1 MFIYKILSFF
11 ILFKYIISSKFNNDF
26 NHMFFKKTSFILYL
40 GTEIVYFK
48 INSSIYTSDDNNI
61 NITYNYTD
69 KYLDFYCKNENKT
82 YTINSN
88 SNYNISYLENTKIL
102 FKNESEQ
109 FILQFTKYATGEKN
123 EDNNINNIK
132 TYNIYYNISNNITFY
147 VSNGENFF
155 ITKYMFS
162 FVLLLCGYFSILYGA
177 YHYMFGLVIHST
189 LFFYFFVIEFI
200 EVFDD
205 RISETFVELYL
216 FFCFLV
222 SLSMSHFLKTKK
234 KDNKKYMILKIIH
247 GMSFGYS
254 FFKIFSFYFIFNFE
268 GYENEQIRTV
278 LYFGLLAL
286 IIIAFGVI
294 LNLFNPY
301 KKYIFLPCSTVS
313 GTYYLIK
320 GISYIIGGYFSDI
333 LAIKENLF
341 FNYVRNH
348 KEINA
353 YHSIFSLLLIIFS
366 IIFQINHIQYKLKE
380 IEIKETAISRDSN
393 EVSRIS
399 NLLDNSSLIK
409 KEYEEELIDK
419 SQENNNTKD
428 EEDNDNEINDQED

>member
-11 ILFKYIISSKFNNDF
+11 ILFQNIISSIFNNDF
-26 NHMFFKKTSFILYL
+26 NHMFFKKASFILYL

-48 INSSIYTSDDNNI
+48 INSSYTSDDNNI
-61 NITYNYTD
+61 NIIYNYTD
-69 KYLDFYCKNENKT
+69 KYLNFYCKNENKT

-88 SNYNISYLENTKIL
+88 SNYNISYLESTKIL

-109 FILQFTKYATGEKN
+109 FILQFIRYSTIEKN
-123 EDNNINNIK
+123 EDNNINNNNIK

-147 VSNGENFF
+147 VSTGENIF
-155 ITKYMFS
+155 ITKYHFS
-162 FVLLLCGYFSILYGA
+162 VILLLCGVFSILYGA

-189 LFFYFFVIEFI
+189 FFLYFFIIEFI
-200 EVFDD
+200 EVFGD
-205 RISETFVELYL
+205 RISETFVDIYL

-222 SLSMSHFLKTKK
+222 SLSMGYFLKTKK

-247 GMSFGYS
+247 GISFGYTC
-254 FFKIFSFYFIFNFE
+254 FKIFSFYYIFNFE
-268 GYENEQIRTV
+268 GYENEKIRTI

-286 IIIAFGVI
+286 IIISFGVI

-301 KKYIFLPCSTVS
+301 KQYIFLPCSTVS

-333 LAIKENLF
+333 LAIKENVF

-353 YHSIFSLLLIIFS
+353 YHSIFSSLLIIFS
-366 IIFQINHIQYKLKE
+366 IVFQTNHIQYKLKE
-380 IEIKETAISRDSN
+380 IEINETAISRDSN

-399 NLLDNSSLIK
+399 NILDTSSSMK

-419 SQENNNTKD
+419 SQ
-428 EEDNDNEINDQED
+428 